1 MGCAKPSV
9 AKLCSHAWV
18 GRNIHRQQVPGELL
32 FLPDSSLVI
41 VMHLLNKHLL
51 SSLLLAAA
59 GSLISI
65 ESHAVEGFDE
75 PRPKKASEIL
85 PADLITGKHFR
96 VHDNVTWNDGLH
108 EFTVETDFGSFD
120 VWGEPMLR
128 VRLAE
133 VDAWYTLENTSSAS
147 AGVKAVGKSAVRSI
161 GSLAKAFAHP
171 LKTIKGVPTGIN
183 RMFLKA
189 EHTAEKVSE
198 YAGKDDGESSGEV
211 DKGDNPIAKLSK
223 KMLGV
228 NKAYRRLAK
237 EYGVNPYTTNEALQ
251 EELLRVAKVDA
262 VASRGTTILLPGLG
276 LGLKIVSRVSKAV
289 YEESWLEIVARNEEA
304 LEDMNASPD
313 QIRALFSNDSI
324 NLTLLTLMIE
334 TLKQLEDVEGP
345 LNVID
350 QMILLE
356 TDAEA
361 VFFSECL
368 LMADWYNDNEAALT
382 EWVPGTLVPVALTAN
397 NKLIAFS
404 AADFAYWTPDQKAL
418 ILDFDEMYRG
428 YAQEHEAWIADQT
441 SARFVEGLGEL
452 GWSVR
457 SGMRSTVLPEIPW
470 GLSDD

>member
-1 MGCAKPSV
+1 
-9 AKLCSHAWV
+9 L
-18 GRNIHRQQVPGELL
+18 GRNIHGQQVLSELL
-32 FLPDSSLVI
+32 FLPDPSLVK

-51 SSLLLAAA
+51 SCLLLAAA
-59 GSLISI
+59 GSLLTF
-65 ESHAVEGFDE
+65 ECHAVESFDDPQ
-75 PRPKKASEIL
+75 PRKASEIL

-96 VHDNVTWNDGLH
+96 VHDSVTWNDGLH

-147 AGVKAVGKSAVRSI
+147 AGVKAVGKSVGRSI

-171 LKTIKGVPTGIN
+171 LKTVKGVPTGIS
-183 RMFLKA
+183 RMFMKA

-198 YAGKDDGESSGEV
+198 YAGKDDGENSGEV
-211 DKGDNPIAKLSK
+211 DTGDNPIAKLSK

-262 VASRGTTILLPGLG
+262 VASRATILLPGLG
-276 LGLKIVSRVSKAV
+276 LGLKIVDKVSRAV
-289 YEESWLEIVARNEEA
+289 YEESWLEIVARNEET

-313 QIRALFSNDSI
+313 QIKALFSNDSI
-324 NLTLLTLMIE
+324 NLTLLTLMLE
-334 TLKQLEDVEGP
+334 TLKQLEGVEGS

-397 NKLIAFS
+397 SKLIVFS
-404 AADFAYWTPDQKAL
+404 AADFAYWTPDQKAIVL
-418 ILDFDEMYRG
+418 ELDEMYRG

-441 SARFVEGLGEL
+441 SPRFVEGLGEL